1 MLTIKIQVPKICC
14 KTLFKKGEFKVKMV
28 IIPRIIEKETHNS
41 RYLSYDDPRHSQK

>member
-14 KTLFKKGEFKVKMV
+14 KTIFKKGEFKVK
-28 IIPRIIEKETHNS
+28 IAIPRVIEKETHNS